1 MPQQH
6 QPIRQPAANLP
17 PVNEALARQR
27 PIGAHFR
34 RRAVSASAGFI
45 TFAFIWAAS
54 GSYRAALAAGLSVL
68 IAVAILAT
76 AFTPTTR
83 D

>member
-6 QPIRQPAANLP
+6 RQIRQPAVNLP
-17 PVNEALARQR
+17 LVNEALARQQ
-27 PIGAHFR
+27 PIAAHLR

-45 TFAFIWAAS
+45 AFAFIWAAS

-68 IAVAILAT
+68 IAVAILVT
-76 AFTPTTR
+76 AFTLTTR